1 MTNNFTYFD
10 DVILIKPFS
19 IEDAGKQL
27 RGEDD
32 EIRKWLTEGQVSTL
46 ESVTNWIQSWQDDGT
61 VFPFAIWTIEDKT
74 LVGMVEART
83 HWETIEGLEDGDANI
98 SYCLYPDYR
107 GKGYVTRAIKLIQEF
122 LILKRIKRAIIRI
135 SPDNV
140 NSLKVPPRCGF
151 QKKGQVGTESGE
163 VSIIFVKEIQ

>member
-1 MTNNFTYFD
+1 MIHHFTYFD
-10 DVILIKPFS
+10 DVILIKPFCLD
-19 IEDAGKQL
+19 DAGKQL

-32 EIRKWLTEGQVSTL
+32 EIRKWLNEGQVSTL

-83 HWETIEGLEDGDANI
+83 HWQTIEGLEDGDANI

-107 GKGYVTRAIKLIQEF
+107 GKGYVTRAIKLIQGF
-122 LILKRIKRAIIRI
+122 LTTKGIKRAVIRI

-151 QKKGQVGTESGE
+151 QKTGQVRTESGE
-163 VSIIFVKEIQ
+163 VSIIFVREIQ